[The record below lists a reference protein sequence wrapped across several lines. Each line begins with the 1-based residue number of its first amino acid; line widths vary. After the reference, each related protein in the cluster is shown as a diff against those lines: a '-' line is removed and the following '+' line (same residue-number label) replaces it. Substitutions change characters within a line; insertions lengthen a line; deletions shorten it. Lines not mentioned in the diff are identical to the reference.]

1 MRRGFDSR
9 LKQFQ
14 EICDHFFCQP
24 FNAYLC
30 RISRYEACS
39 LAREN
44 TPQERRPSLVTLF
57 CYVVGS
63 KNTPFPVDISSS
75 LTINHLKEKVQQER
89 PNLLKEID
97 AAVLELFLISLPD
110 EGNLATKVEGAI
122 EGNRSLSSTTE
133 IIEIF
138 PNDPPQKDYSYRVHG
153 SDLAR
158 SVKRPA
164 TRDILGRWRNK
175 RPRLMIPSTV
185 SELQTLINTRLL
197 ENEKIPLDQ
206 GRFDELLGTAPNE
219 LRDFLTL
226 EEANSLFRV
235 SDTEHTAL
243 LDTIFFHAAFFPP
256 PPLNG
261 TENSFHSFW
270 DANIRNVIQVL
281 VPSGTAIRNSS
292 QHTATRKLRPDFG
305 YLVVPLEVKKQVQ
318 GIPKIPEL
326 SFCGNSTGIM
336 VQYHIFW
343 DFASVDLSTREGRIT
358 HMRWLINLSP
368 LLQDLADL
376 MPQGEAEFQPMIRD
390 HCTVELTAR
399 HVVKTYTRRDAAE
412 RIEHLKGIYHQ
423 LIEKGVPN
431 TDSLYYSSGKTIV
444 LQPRS
449 HLAKPK
455 TEKELLEAVSCVLQV
470 LKAIHPA
477 LIFHRDIRWPNVI
490 RRKDD
495 SSQWFLIDWEDAQ
508 EAPTKA
514 LKHFA
519 SDSHSAR
526 VFQDG
531 HGGEVDIWGVGHL
544 IMESGVIGL
553 SHEVRELGLW
563 MKEKS
568 PSAEEA
574 WTKLERYKRSCLLGT
589 SQL

>member
-1 MRRGFDSR
+1 
-9 LKQFQ
+9 
-14 EICDHFFCQP
+14 
-24 FNAYLC
+24 
-30 RISRYEACS
+30 
-39 LAREN
+39 
-44 TPQERRPSLVTLF
+44 
-57 CYVVGS
+57 
-63 KNTPFPVDISSS
+63 
-75 LTINHLKEKVQQER
+75 
-89 PNLLKEID
+89 
-97 AAVLELFLISLPD
+97 
-110 EGNLATKVEGAI
+110 
-122 EGNRSLSSTTE
+122 
-133 IIEIF
+133 
-138 PNDPPQKDYSYRVHG
+138 
-153 SDLAR
+153 
-158 SVKRPA
+158 
-164 TRDILGRWRNK
+164 
-175 RPRLMIPSTV
+175 MIPSTV

-206 GRFDELLGTAPNE
+206 SRFDELLGTAPNE
-219 LRDFLTL
+219 LRDLLTP

-305 YLVVPLEVKKQVQ
+305 YLVNDRCPFRGEETGPGDSEDPRAELLRKFDWDYGSVPYLLGYYCKGPHLTLVAILKPDQ
-318 GIPKIPEL
+318 PNHRSEL
-326 SFCGNSTGIM
+326 
-336 VQYHIFW
+336 Q
-343 DFASVDLSTREGRIT
+343 DFANVDLSTREGRIT
-358 HMRWLINLSP
+358 NMRWLINLSP

-376 MPQGEAEFQPMIRD
+376 MPQGQAEFQPMIKD

-399 HVVKTYTRRDAAE
+399 HVVKTYICRDAAE

-470 LKAIHPA
+470 LKAIHSA
-477 LIFHRDIRWPNVI
+477 LIFHRDIHWPNVI